1 MKEEIPVDPARS
13 SGSSLPRLDRGNPSA
28 ARPEPF
34 SPHPGSPGEEDDPRW
49 PPAKPFRRSGD
60 RRRLTCPHHPA
71 PRKPR
76 LWQHSPNGLSA
87 AALSR
92 LGRAG
97 IGCAAAVILVA
108 GQVASS
114 ASAQSA
120 PDCLPP
126 LPPLPVYDAALRAE
140 YRHEIGLEY
149 SAYFDA
155 AQRYLH
161 CLDAARSSVTADINH
176 AIAAYQRLDPV
187 AGK

>member
-1 MKEEIPVDPARS
+1 MPVDPARS
-13 SGSSLPRLDRGNPSA
+13 SGSSLLRLDRVNPSV

-49 PPAKPFRRSGD
+49 PRAKPSRRFGD
-60 RRRLTCPHHPA
+60 RRRATSPHHAA

-76 LWQHSPNGLSA
+76 PWRHSSNGLCA
-87 AALSR
+87 AALSS

-108 GQVASS
+108 AQVASA
-114 ASAQSA
+114 ASAQSV

-126 LPPLPVYDAALRAE
+126 LPPLPVQDAAVRAE
-140 YRHEIGLEY
+140 YRHELGQEY

-155 AQRYLH
+155 AQRYLR
-161 CLDAARSSVTADINH
+161 CLDAARSSVTADINR
-176 AIAAYQRLDPV
+176 AIAAYRRLGPV
-187 AGK
+187 TGE